1 MVVQYNRMVD
11 ELAKSADIL
20 AKSERESAWRQMA
33 RQVAHEIK
41 NPLTPM
47 KLSVQYLLKS
57 LDDGQP
63 GWEERLRKLSFTL
76 IEQIDALAAIATAFS
91 DFAKMPVGDKER
103 FDLKEAIEAT
113 IKIFQDFENVSIN
126 FIHQEQNY
134 LVFADKKN
142 LIRLFNNLI
151 KNAIQS
157 IPFNQ
162 EGLVEV
168 SIQEEGNR
176 WKVSIKDNGSGIPN
190 EEQDKIFIPNFTTKS
205 GGMGLG
211 LAMVR
216 NIILSQGGNIDFE
229 TEVGKG
235 TTFYIYLIKSENE

>member
-1 MVVQYNRMVD
+1 
-11 ELAKSADIL
+11 
-20 AKSERESAWRQMA
+20 
-33 RQVAHEIK
+33 
-41 NPLTPM
+41 M
-47 KLSVQYLLKS
+47 KLHVQYLQRAWKDKVDNFDEYL
-57 LDDGQP
+57 
-63 GWEERLRKLSFTL
+63 ERVTNSL
-76 IEQIDALAAIATAFS
+76 IEQIDQLSVIATEFS
-91 DFAKMPVGDKER
+91 NFAKMPVAKRGRMDLISKLKNTCDLHKKTPGLKIIEE
-103 FDLKEAIEAT
+103 FDPTTPVWIYADPD
-113 IKIFQDFENVSIN
+113 QMVS
-126 FIHQEQNY
+126 
-134 LVFADKKN
+134 V
-142 LIRLFNNLI
+142 FNNLI

-162 EGLVEV
+162 DGLVEV
-168 SIQEEGNR
+168 SIREEGSR

-235 TTFYIYLIKSENE
+235 TTFYIYLIKSE